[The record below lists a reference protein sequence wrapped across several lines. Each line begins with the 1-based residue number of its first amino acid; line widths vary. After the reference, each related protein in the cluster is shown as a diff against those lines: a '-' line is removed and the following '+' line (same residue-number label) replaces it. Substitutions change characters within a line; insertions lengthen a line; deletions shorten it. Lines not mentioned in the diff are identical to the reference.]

1 LRVTSHVDTK
11 NAFGVTTTQSYDQLI
26 DDLGEFGM
34 AASSNVTTTQSY
46 DQLIDDLGEWGR

>member
-1 LRVTSHVDTK
+1 MPVANTMIPSH
-11 NAFGVTTTQSYDQLI
+11 DQLM

-34 AASSNVTTTQSY
+34 AARSSVTTTQSY